1 MNQRIRVLVV
11 DDSEFFGTL
20 VSGELE
26 RLYDMEV
33 VQATGSEEALER
45 LDDGFE
51 CIVSDYDM
59 PGTDGIELFEMVRD
73 RGFEMPFFLLTA
85 AGSEEVASRAITAG
99 IDDYFPKTSGDDQF
113 DILGNRIK
121 NIVTKRRTAASLE
134 RQRLL
139 HEQLWNVTQELLTA
153 GSHEQMCGQVCQR
166 LVEIDRFAFTWVQTP
181 DETTLGSAG
190 VESVD
195 LGSIKDRL
203 ADENADGAAW
213 LTSTQLSLADG
224 TERTVVT
231 VPLEHR
237 GERHGSLVVGSEPGV
252 DFRESDRQSLSHLGT
267 TIGHALAAT
276 EMRREVEL
284 FQTAV
289 EQAETAI
296 AITDTSG
303 CITYANSAFY
313 EITGYEPDSLRQ
325 SSVDRLASESFDAG
339 DYERLWDRVTDGETV
354 RREVVQRRRD
364 GGQFVADLSVA
375 PVAVEGELQRFIIVE
390 SDITELK
397 AREQRLE
404 VMNRVIRH
412 NLRNDLNVVTGN
424 ISLLLSELE
433 SEEGI
438 AHAERAQA
446 KIEDLLDLS
455 EKARLANR
463 IVETTNDDEKHTEA
477 SLSAVVDAVV
487 TDLDDQYPDATLQ
500 ATVEESTPVPEGPL
514 EICLREL
521 VTNAIVHD
529 EDSPEVTVSARASA
543 THEGMVEV
551 DIADNG
557 PGIPKV
563 ERQTLERGHETDL
576 EHSSSLG
583 LWLVHWVVTFLG
595 GELRIV
601 DAAEDG
607 STVRIL
613 VPTGADD

>member
-33 VQATGSEEALER
+33 VQATSGQEALDN
-45 LDDGFE
+45 LDDSFE

-59 PGTDGIELFEMVRD
+59 PGTDGIELFEIVRE

-113 DILGNRIK
+113 DILGNRIE
-121 NIVTKRRTAASLE
+121 NVVTKRRTAARLE
-134 RQRLL
+134 RQRVL

-153 GSHEQMCGQVCQR
+153 GTHEQMCGQVCQE
-166 LVEIDRFAFTWVQTP
+166 LIDIDQFAFAWVETP
-181 DETTLGSAG
+181 DGTRLGSAG
-190 VESVD
+190 SDAVERDAVRAQ
-195 LGSIKDRL
+195 LGP
-203 ADENADGAAW
+203 ADETQSLTTSRTSSADGA
-213 LTSTQLSLADG
+213 
-224 TERTVVT
+224 ERTIAR

-237 GERHGSLVVGSEPGV
+237 GERHGSLVVGSESGAE
-252 DFRESDRQSLSHLGT
+252 FRESDRQSLSHLGT

-289 EQAETAI
+289 EQAETAV
-296 AITDTSG
+296 AITDTAG
-303 CITYANSAFY
+303 RITYANSAFY
-313 EITGYEPDSLRQ
+313 EITGYEPDSLRG
-325 SSVDRLASESFDAG
+325 SSVDKLASESFSAE
-339 DYERLWDRVTDGETV
+339 DYERLWKRVSGGETV

-375 PVAVEGELQRFIIVE
+375 PVAVDGDLQRFIIIE

-433 SEEGI
+433 SEQGR
-438 AHAERAQA
+438 AHAKRAQS
-446 KIEDLLDLS
+446 KIEDLLALS
-455 EKARLANR
+455 EKARIANR
-463 IVETTNDDEKHTEA
+463 IVETTTDEQKHSKA
-477 SLSAVVDAVV
+477 SISVVVESVV
-487 TDLDDQYPDATLQ
+487 SDLRDEYPEATLRSDI
-500 ATVEESTPVPEGPL
+500 EESVPVPEGPL

-529 EDSPEVTVSARASA
+529 ESQPEVSITAESST
-543 THEGMVEV
+543 THDAMVEI
-551 DIADNG
+551 DIADDG

-595 GELRIV
+595 GELQIV
-601 DAAEDG
+601 EAGEDG
-607 STVRIL
+607 STVRIRM
-613 VPTGADD
+613 PTGAE